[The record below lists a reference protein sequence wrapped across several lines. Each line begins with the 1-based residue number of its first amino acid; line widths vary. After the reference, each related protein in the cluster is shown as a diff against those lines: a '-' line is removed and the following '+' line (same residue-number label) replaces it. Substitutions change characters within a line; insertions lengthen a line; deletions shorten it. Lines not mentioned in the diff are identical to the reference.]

1 MDPIEKAIRTALE
14 KGDAE
19 DPEFRARI
27 YRSVEA
33 ALDRVI
39 QANPQLTVE
48 KAIGRR
54 KQMQQKIAEIES
66 EFAPALPPEDP
77 DVIDAS
83 LDEAL
88 LDILER
94 SPGDAR
100 SGGPQA
106 MPQSPVT
113 GPSSP
118 AVRPVEPVH
127 PASPTLPSAAAPPIA
142 SPADTAGIFPTA
154 PAVTPPSARDE
165 PVTEAPPIRPDGI
178 RESSAPM
185 AEPPRLEP
193 GGRREPVFSPFEPAS
208 GLSAGR
214 VEPILGDGRFSAAA
228 RRTEAAAP
236 IPSPT
241 LDTPRRATD
250 SAEGRIS
257 APEPTVDMG
266 VPEGRGRFDAD
277 FDFPAIPP
285 AIDTADIS
293 APVPESPPEIVA
305 ADRVARSRERRRPF
319 AAVFLGIA
327 LLSLAA
333 VGVMFAFQTGLLKS
347 PEERDTSVPNPPPAL
362 ESEDFDPSSEAP
374 PTLSDQSST
383 QQDWTTVFS
392 PNDPSTATAP
402 GGASAEAMQDDSG
415 AFLRIRSDADGS
427 AVSFDV
433 EQGILEQLAG
443 KTAVFNITARGEE
456 GGPTEMSIE
465 CSFGELGDCGRKRYE
480 VGYEK
485 GEFLFEIAFPNKQ
498 PGASGTIAINSDFSG
513 QGKAIDIYQ
522 IRVAAQ

>member
-66 EFAPALPPEDP
+66 EFAPALPAEDP
-77 DVIDAS
+77 ALIDAR

-88 LDILER
+88 LDILEH

-100 SGGPQA
+100 NGGRHA
-106 MPQSPVT
+106 VPQSPASELPGFGARPAEHARPAAPT
-113 GPSSP
+113 PADAP
-118 AVRPVEPVH
+118 AVAPPAARYEPGVDD
-127 PASPTLPSAAAPPIA
+127 APPIQPDMA
-142 SPADTAGIFPTA
+142 PETTA
-154 PAVTPPSARDE
+154 PRAE
-165 PVTEAPPIRPDGI
+165 PVA
-178 RESSAPM
+178 
-185 AEPPRLEP
+185 EP
-193 GGRREPVFSPFEPAS
+193 GGRREPVFSPFDRAPEPSTA
-208 GLSAGR
+208 R
-214 VEPILGDGRFSAAA
+214 VEPVIGDGRFSSVA

-236 IPSPT
+236 SPSPAVEGPERVT
-241 LDTPRRATD
+241 R
-250 SAEGRIS
+250 SEQAEPPAPSHR
-257 APEPTVDMG
+257 APEPTVDLG
-266 VPEGRGRFDAD
+266 TLPDGANRFDSD

-285 AIDTADIS
+285 ALDTADIS
-293 APVPESPPEIVA
+293 APIPESPPEIVA

-319 AAVFLGIA
+319 AAIFLGIA

-347 PEERDTSVPNPPPAL
+347 PEERDTSVPNPPPEL
-362 ESEDFDPSSEAP
+362 GSEDFDPSSEAP
-374 PTLSDQSST
+374 PTLSDQPAAE
-383 QQDWTTVFS
+383 QDWVTVFS
-392 PNDPSTATAP
+392 PDDPATATTP
-402 GGASAEAMQDDSG
+402 GDTKAEAMQDDSG
-415 AFLRIRSDADGS
+415 SFLRIRSGASGA

-433 EQGILEQLAG
+433 AQGVLEQLAG
-443 KTAVFNITARGEE
+443 KAAIFNITARGEE

-465 CSFGELGDCGRKRYE
+465 CNFGELGDCGRKRYE

-485 GEFLFEIAFPNKQ
+485 GDFLFEITFPDKQ

-513 QGKAIDIYQ
+513 QGKAIDIYE
-522 IRVAAQ
+522 IRAAAQ